1 MRVLFVLPRMT
12 SGGVERVTLN
22 LIEEF
27 QESGHE
33 CALVLRRAYG
43 ELLSEARSLTTV
55 HEVAPGG
62 LHQFIPR
69 LARLV
74 RAWQPT
80 HVVTAFADVGALTR
94 LAMRLARSRAY
105 WVHGVHNTHARVTA
119 QSGSLG
125 AIRFHLDN
133 LCAGFVYRRAD
144 KVVAVSD
151 GVRHDV
157 LAQFHVDPAAVVTIY
172 NPVVPAVELIPVY
185 APRHPPDQP
194 FTIVGLGRLTR
205 QKGFDVLVEAMRAV
219 PPPWRLDIWGEG
231 EDRSL
236 LERQIKEAGLE
247 SSIYLRGY
255 TDKPYEVLR
264 AADLFML
271 SSRWEGL
278 PTVLIE
284 ALACQCQIVA
294 TDCPHGPREI
304 LLDGDLGQFVPVD
317 APSLLAAAIRC
328 TMDATRRFAP
338 EPLLARARDFSV
350 GAASGRWMVLLEGN
364 RADER
369 RW

>member
-1 MRVLFVLPRMT
+1 MRVLFVLPRMV
-12 SGGVERVTLN
+12 SGGVERVILN
-22 LIEEF
+22 LIAEF
-27 QESGHE
+27 QKSGHE
-33 CALVLRRAYG
+33 CALALRRAYG
-43 ELLSEARSLTTV
+43 ELLPEARSLTTV
-55 HEVAPGG
+55 HEVAPDG
-62 LHQFIPR
+62 LHQFVPR
-69 LARLV
+69 LTRLI

-94 LAMRLARSRAY
+94 LAMQLARSRAC
-105 WVHGVHNTHARVTA
+105 WVHGVHNAHARIA
-119 QSGSLG
+119 ARSGPSG
-125 AIRFHLDN
+125 AVRFYLDN

-172 NPVVPAVELIPVY
+172 NPVVPAAELIPVH

-205 QKGFDVLVEAMRAV
+205 QKGFDVLVEAMRVV
-219 PPPWRLDIWGEG
+219 PAPWRLDIWGEG

-247 SSIYLRGY
+247 SSVYLRGY
-255 TDKPYEVLR
+255 TNEPYEVLR
-264 AADLFML
+264 AADLFVL

-294 TDCPHGPREI
+294 TDCPHGPGEI
-304 LLDGDLGQFVPVD
+304 LLDGDLGQFVPAD
-317 APSLLAAAIRC
+317 APSLLAAAIRRA
-328 TMDATRRFAP
+328 MDATRKFAP
-338 EPLLARARDFSV
+338 GTLLARAQDFSV
-350 GAASGRWMVLLEGN
+350 GAASGRWMALLEGN
-364 RADER
+364 RTDESR
-369 RW
+369 